1 MQQSKEEYVYAYG
14 IIKGTVYNT
23 TNPKI
28 CHLWSKG
35 SPAWRNN
42 NPGMLPLSRNIL
54 RSGVIGVADEMAVF
68 KNISAGDRAHRSFLE
83 IECGSMTVEEALYNS
98 LPSDTEDVEEY
109 IKETLERL
117 NATEETLV
125 SDISINELVEAIRKK
140 IEWAKGTIKKIKN
153 PRYIWRTMKDGN
165 VRNKHIIREGLV
177 FEWSRPPDDGNPGE
191 PINCRCHGEPY
202 YPVINKDGSIEGVCI
217 EKIKLQ
223 EKLGVKEAEEEMKK
237 KEQVDAKKVGS
248 DSSFT
253 DDDLV
258 NESFDLIKSEGY
270 GEGFA
275 PQAYFDSKGN
285 LTTGYGTKIDTK
297 EKYCAI
303 NWKANGR
310 SLTQTQKEVNYE
322 KTMALKNKYSSNML
336 ASSQHDLKVLGAI
349 DKAEAEYHARV
360 HIKENSLK
368 EIKQSFK
375 NAGIDF
381 DSFPPSTRVALIDIH
396 YNSGG
401 VNKGKWPQ
409 MMEALQKYDLDS
421 VAKRSNRGA
430 PISKERNNE
439 IARLIIHG
447 KKELQ
452 HKLEIGTWR

>member
-54 RSGVIGVADEMAVF
+54 RSGAIGVADEMAVF

-83 IECGSMTVEEALYNS
+83 IECASMTVEEALYNS

-140 IEWAKGTIKKIKN
+140 IEWAKGIIKKIKN

-177 FEWSRPPDDGNPGE
+177 S
-191 PINCRCHGEPY
+191 
-202 YPVINKDGSIEGVCI
+202 
-217 EKIKLQ
+217 
-223 EKLGVKEAEEEMKK
+223 
-237 KEQVDAKKVGS
+237 
-248 DSSFT
+248 
-253 DDDLV
+253 
-258 NESFDLIKSEGY
+258 
-270 GEGFA
+270 
-275 PQAYFDSKGN
+275 
-285 LTTGYGTKIDTK
+285 
-297 EKYCAI
+297 
-303 NWKANGR
+303 
-310 SLTQTQKEVNYE
+310 
-322 KTMALKNKYSSNML
+322 
-336 ASSQHDLKVLGAI
+336 
-349 DKAEAEYHARV
+349 RV